1 MQKRLSLRKNRPIL
15 YQHLVSYPYRH
26 KEGAE
31 LSYGCRTMQSNT
43 ALLSPK
49 DTHDYMKSLS
59 EKYKTSV
66 VLLAVTPQG
75 KVYG

>member
-15 YQHLVSYPYRH
+15 YQHLVSFLYCH

-31 LSYGCRTMQSNT
+31 LSYGCRTIQSNNK
-43 ALLSPK
+43 LLSPK

-66 VLLAVTPQG
+66 VLISVTPQG